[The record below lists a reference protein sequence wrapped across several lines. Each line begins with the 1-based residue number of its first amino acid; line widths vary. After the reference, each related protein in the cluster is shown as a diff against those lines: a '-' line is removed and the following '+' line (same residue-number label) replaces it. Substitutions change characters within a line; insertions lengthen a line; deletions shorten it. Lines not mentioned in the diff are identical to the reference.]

1 MSSAPASP
9 PATWEIWFDGAAF
22 PNPGRM
28 GLGALILGPNGERYE
43 CSLAHPEPGC
53 NNEAE
58 VRALLHALERIRQAG
73 ASHAPILARGDS
85 DFAIRHLRDALE
97 TRVPHLQTLL
107 TTTRQ
112 TLTYFPALQLAWV
125 PRHRNSAA
133 DKLSRGALGLVDKPA
148 EVPRGKKRRRGRR

>member
-1 MSSAPASP
+1 MSSAPRTS

-28 GLGALILGPNGERYE
+28 GIGALILGPAGERHE
-43 CSLAHPEPGC
+43 CSLTLPHSGC

-58 VRALLHALERIRQAG
+58 LQALHHALEYLRQSG

-85 DFAIRHLRDALE
+85 DFAIRHLRDALD

-112 TLTYFPALQLAWV
+112 LIQDFPALQLAWV
-125 PRHRNSAA
+125 PRHRNGAA
-133 DKLSRGALGLVDKPA
+133 DRLSRGALGLVDKPA
-148 EVPRGKKRRRGRR
+148 EVPKGKKRRRGQR